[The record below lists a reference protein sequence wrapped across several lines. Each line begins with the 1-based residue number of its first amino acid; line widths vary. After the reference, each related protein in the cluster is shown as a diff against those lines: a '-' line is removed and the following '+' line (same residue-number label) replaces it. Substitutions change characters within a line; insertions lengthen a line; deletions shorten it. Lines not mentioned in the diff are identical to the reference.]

1 MHQAGTS
8 RFDGSG
14 RFIERSI
21 PFPMPTKVQTALV
34 PHFWSAVGTQT
45 PPDLDGGPRANV
57 RASSQVRDSMGLL
70 AADFS
75 IPARESSLLLA
86 VAFLYN
92 DQHDDAHDIVQDLAC
107 QEGCL
112 LHAILHRREP
122 DYWNAKYWFRRATD
136 HPAYRALTPEAVA
149 LARTSGNE
157 VLLRRLT
164 LAGTLDPIAMVDE
177 CEAAA
182 GNPSGE
188 AASFLRQVQR
198 LEFEAIVAH
207 LLA

>member
-1 MHQAGTS
+1 
-8 RFDGSG
+8 
-14 RFIERSI
+14 
-21 PFPMPTKVQTALV
+21 MPIKVQAALV
-34 PHFWSAVGTQT
+34 PYFWSVVGTQT
-45 PPDLDGGPRANV
+45 PPELDGGPRADV
-57 RASSQVRDSMGLL
+57 RPPSQLRDSMGLL

-75 IPARESSLLLA
+75 IPARVSNLLLA
-86 VAFLYN
+86 SAFLYN
-92 DQHDDAHDIVQDLAC
+92 DQHDEAHDIVQDLSC
-107 QEGCL
+107 HEGCL

-136 HPAYRALTPEAVA
+136 HPAYRALTPEAAA
-149 LARTSGNE
+149 LARTPGSE
-157 VLLRRLT
+157 ALLRRLT

-188 AASFLRQVQR
+188 AARFLRQVQR